1 MQTTAST
8 FVYRHTRLGILT
20 ERAADVVDLTDGL
33 GSLLTDAGMTTGI
46 VNLRSL
52 GAGTGILVAESGSP
66 LPPGEA
72 STGHGA
78 CVSIVNGRL
87 QLAASERVLLF
98 DAAGP
103 GAREVAIVMI
113 GEGRR

>member
-33 GSLLTDAGMTTGI
+33 GCLLTDADLTTGV

-52 GAGTGILVAESGSP
+52 AAGTGILVTESAGP
-66 LPPGEA
+66 FPPGEA

-78 CVSIVNGRL
+78 CLSIVDGRL

-113 GEGRR
+113 GERRR